1 LIAFHNQE
9 ACDLIVV
16 DATSLHDFA
25 QERALNFIEVI
36 HKKPPSAPRRQSTDE
51 GGIDENTRLF
61 TMRMYSR
68 ANWEAAAM
76 GCKNVIHN
84 LAVSARVQL

>member
-1 LIAFHNQE
+1 
-9 ACDLIVV
+9 
-16 DATSLHDFA
+16 
-25 QERALNFIEVI
+25 
-36 HKKPPSAPRRQSTDE
+36 
-51 GGIDENTRLF
+51 
-61 TMRMYSR
+61 MRMYSR